1 MKKGFLW
8 PAVIVSA
15 LAIHVV
21 VSLVVVF
28 IATSDPSYAVEEDY
42 YQKAINWD
50 EKRAQDRT
58 NENLDWNLEFSVSP
72 PEQPGEQPKVELTLE
87 NQLGLPLTG
96 AAVSIETFYNSL
108 SGDILRAHFPATDE
122 SGRSEITLPM
132 KHNGRW
138 ELRFTAQHNG
148 ETFTHSEIR
157 HLFVLAS
164 PE

>member
-58 NENLDWNLEFSVSP
+58 NENLDLNLEFSVSP

-96 AAVSIETFYNSL
+96 AAVSIETFYN
-108 SGDILRAHFPATDE
+108 
-122 SGRSEITLPM
+122 
-132 KHNGRW
+132 
-138 ELRFTAQHNG
+138 
-148 ETFTHSEIR
+148 
-157 HLFVLAS
+157 
-164 PE
+164 